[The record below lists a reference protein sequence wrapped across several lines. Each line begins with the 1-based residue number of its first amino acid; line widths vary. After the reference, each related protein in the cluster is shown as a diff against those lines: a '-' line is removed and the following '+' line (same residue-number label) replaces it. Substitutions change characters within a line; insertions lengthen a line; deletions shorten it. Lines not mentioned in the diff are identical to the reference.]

1 MILRKAS
8 KRSIVYSCKNFHYSQ
23 KPPAL
28 NGTAF
33 SVFNDNNE
41 WCGCII
47 YGSGANPQIGT
58 AYGLKQGQIF
68 ELVRMALNGKQ
79 ESTSK
84 ALALSLKLLKKRCP
98 TLKAVVSY
106 ADKGQK
112 HLGTIY
118 QATNWYYVGQ
128 TESSSTEFY
137 YKGKWEH
144 SRSIGA
150 LKRNKGL
157 DTSKLERRKASGKI
171 KYMYPLYKEQ
181 RDLFEKIC
189 KPYPKKLSI
198 DGVKV
203 AHHTT
208 SMKEEAQYLPQCSN

>member
-8 KRSIVYSCKNFHYSQ
+8 KKAIVYSCKKFHYSK

-33 SVFNDNNE
+33 SVFNKKEE

-47 YGSGANPQIGT
+47 YGSGANPMIGE

-112 HLGTIY
+112 HIGTIY

-128 TESSSTEFY
+128 SESSSTEFY

-144 SRSIGA
+144 SRTIGQ
-150 LKRNKGL
+150 LKITKGL
-157 DTSKLERRKASGKI
+157 NTNKLKRRKASGKI
-171 KYMYPLYKEQ
+171 KYMYPFYKEQ
-181 RDLFEKIC
+181 RKLLEKIC
-189 KPYPKKLSI
+189 KPYPKKLGI

-203 AHHTT
+203 THNISNIEKAG
-208 SMKEEAQYLPQCSN
+208 QYRPQCSN